1 MDDERFLTLYRLVM
15 ELSPPRAKRCQ
26 YSDGMILAVYL
37 WSVLRNK
44 PMSWACDRRN
54 APAALRGRP
63 LPSDSRMSRRLS
75 TLSVARLLAQV
86 TLTLQKRLLVSAALV
101 GCWVID
107 AMGFAVNSFSK
118 DKAARRGYCCGGKAR
133 GYKLFL
139 LIDAAGVPVAWF
151 VDSMNIAEQAVA
163 MRMLPFIDRPGYLL
177 GDSIY
182 DSNALFDAAHARQVQ
197 LVAPRKTPG
206 GNIGRRAAGEA
217 RLHAIAMLETPHAH
231 GRHLYKRRT
240 AIERRF
246 ARLTAEAVGL
256 NHLPGFVR
264 TPKRVRRWF
273 DAKMLLALSL
283 EI

>member
-26 YSDGMILAVYL
+26 YSEGIILAVYL

-44 PMSWACDRRN
+44 PMSWACNPRN
-54 APAALRGRP
+54 APAVLRGRP

-75 TLSVARLLAQV
+75 TLSFAKLLAQV
-86 TLTLQKRLLVSAALV
+86 ILTLQKRLLVAATLV

-107 AMGFAVNSFSK
+107 AMGFAINPFSK
-118 DKAARRGYCCGGKAR
+118 DKAAKRGYCRNGKAR

-151 VDSMNIAEQAVA
+151 VDSMNIAEQTVA
-163 MRMLPFIDRPGYLL
+163 MRMLPLIDRPGYLL

-182 DSNALFDAAHARQVQ
+182 DSNALFAAARAQQLQ

-206 GNIGRRAAGEA
+206 GNVGQRATDEA
-217 RLHAIAMLETPHAH
+217 RLHAIAMLETPHAD

-240 AIERRF
+240 QIERSF

-256 NHLPGFVR
+256 SHLPGFVR

-273 DAKMLLALSL
+273 DAKMLMALCFM
-283 EI
+283 I

>member
-1 MDDERFLTLYRLVM
+1 MDDERFLVLYRLVM

-26 YSDGMILAVYL
+26 YSDGYILAVYL

-44 PMSWACDRRN
+44 PMNWACDPRN
-54 APAALRGRP
+54 APAVLRNRP

-75 TLSVARLLAQV
+75 TLSVAGLLA
-86 TLTLQKRLLVSAALV
+86 LAIRTLQKRLLVAATLV

-107 AMGFAVNSFSK
+107 AMGLAVNPFSK
-118 DKAARRGYCCGGKAR
+118 DKAAKYGYCRNGKAR

-139 LIDAAGVPVAWF
+139 LIDAAGVPVVWL
-151 VDSMNIAEQAVA
+151 VDSMNVAEQTVA
-163 MRMLPFIDRPGYLL
+163 AMMLPWIDRPGYLL

-182 DSNALFDAAHARQVQ
+182 DSNDLFEAARLRQVQ
-197 LVAPRKTPG
+197 LVAPPKVPG
-206 GNIGRRAAGEA
+206 GNIGRRAKDEA
-217 RLHAIAMLETPHAH
+217 RLHAIEMLEAPFAD

-240 AIERRF
+240 QIERCF

-264 TPKRVRRWF
+264 TPKRVGRWI

-283 EI
+283 EN